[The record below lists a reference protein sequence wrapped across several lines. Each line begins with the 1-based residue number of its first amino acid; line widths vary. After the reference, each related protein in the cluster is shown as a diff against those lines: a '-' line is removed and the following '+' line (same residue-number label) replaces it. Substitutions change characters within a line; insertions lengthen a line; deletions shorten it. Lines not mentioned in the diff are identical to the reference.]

1 MMMEY
6 LYLRCTFR
14 AVLRHEKIG
23 ATMLPE
29 ENLYQHRV
37 KLENELGFSRFLV
50 KIIAR

>member
-1 MMMEY
+1 
-6 LYLRCTFR
+6 
-14 AVLRHEKIG
+14 
-23 ATMLPE
+23 MLPE